1 MRISDWS
8 SDVCSSD
15 LLNGVPVKQETR
27 PDLHLA
33 VDENA
38 PCAPDQF
45 PGRKRMTADGTAY
58 CDLPIK
64 RETLPNGRYYD
75 IVDLG
80 DQTLDWYGPIKIPAD
95 HLFLMGDN
103 RDRSA
108 DSRVSLD
115 EDGLGGPVPVESSGV
130 RDECITYSLNGT

>member
-1 MRISDWS
+1 M
-8 SDVCSSD
+8 
-15 LLNGVPVKQETR
+15 E
-27 PDLHLA
+27 
-33 VDENA
+33 
-38 PCAPDQF
+38 
-45 PGRKRMTADGTAY
+45 ADGTAY

-80 DQTLDWYGPIKIPAD
+80 DQALDWYGPIKIPSD

-103 RDRSA
+103 RYRSA

-115 EDGLGGPVPVESSGV
+115 EDGLGGPVPVESIGGRAEGSEERRVGKAGV
-130 RDECITYSLNGT
+130 STCRSRRSPYN

>member
-1 MRISDWS
+1 MFVLSWYFIFFFS
-8 SDVCSSD
+8 SRRRHTRCALVT
-15 LLNGVPVKQETR
+15 GVQTCALPIY
-27 PDLHLA
+27 
-33 VDENA
+33 A

-45 PGRKRMTADGTAY
+45 PGRKRMEADGTAY

-80 DQTLDWYGPIKIPAD
+80 DQALDWYGPIKIPSD

-108 DSRVSLD
+108 DIR
-115 EDGLGGPVPVESSGV
+115 E
-130 RDECITYSLNGT
+130 I